1 MTNLASSL
9 AAASTDP
16 AQSTAVLQAAI
27 DDAASTSGLV
37 IVPPGRHVIR
47 TLFLRPGLTLELA
60 LGAVLSP
67 DTDLDAYPVLEAGHN
82 VDRQPFHLLVA
93 NGIDDVTIRGPGTI
107 DGRGMSFWDEPLP
120 GSPWYR
126 AKPRRISPLLEIR
139 DCRNV
144 RLENF
149 TIRDSPGWT
158 VHCLDCD
165 HVRVEGLVIENH
177 LYGPNTDGLDI
188 NGCRHVFISN
198 CRIHGCD
205 DNIILKATEDA
216 RSCEHIVIT
225 NCILESTCAALGIGA
240 ETRSSIRHVAMSN
253 CTVINS
259 IRMIQ
264 IIMWDGGTVENVVI
278 SNVTGRAMTTIGT
291 DRAIH
296 LDIQQHHGENP
307 ELGKMRNIQISNV
320 ICETRGRI
328 LLTAQDGAYLE
339 NITLRDVRLIYPE
352 VEDPTRTVAASTS
365 QQLSNF
371 SPEARL
377 ARAAVVA
384 DNVKNLVLA
393 NVAATWPSGRSKI
406 EAPMHGLWTRNVP
419 AAVIDCPHLTAS
431 EGECETH
438 RAR

>member
-1 MTNLASSL
+1 MTDLAQSL
-9 AAASTDP
+9 AAAATNP
-16 AQSTAVLQAAI
+16 AQTTALLQAAI
-27 DDAASTSGLV
+27 DAAASTAGV
-37 IVPPGRHVIR
+37 VTVPPGRHVIR
-47 TLFLRPGLTLELA
+47 TLFLRNGVTLELA
-60 LGAVLSP
+60 LGATLLP
-67 DTDLDAYPVLEAGHN
+67 DTDLDAYPVLQAGHN
-82 VDRQPFHLLVA
+82 QDRQPFHLLVA
-93 NGIDDVTIRGPGTI
+93 DGIEDFVIRGPGTI
-107 DGRGMSFWDEPLP
+107 DGCGMSFWDEPLP

-126 AKPRRISPLLEIR
+126 AKTRRISPLVEIR
-139 DCRNV
+139 NCRNV

-149 TIRDSPGWT
+149 AIRDSPGWT

-165 HVRVEGLVIENH
+165 HVRIEGLVIDNH

-205 DNIILKATEDA
+205 DNIILKATADA
-216 RSCEHIVIT
+216 RSCEHIVVT
-225 NCILESTCAALGIGA
+225 NCILESTCAALGLGA
-240 ETRSSIRHVAMSN
+240 ETRSSIRHVAISN
-253 CTVINS
+253 CTVLNS

-307 ELGKMRNIQISNV
+307 ELGTMRNVQISNV
-320 ICETRGRI
+320 VCETRGRI
-328 LLTAQDGAYLE
+328 LLTAQDGAFLE

-393 NVAATWPSGRSKI
+393 HVAATWPQDRSKI
-406 EAPMHGLWTRNVP
+406 ETPMRGLWTRNVP
-419 AAVIDCPHLTAS
+419 GAIIDCPHLAPS
-431 EGECETH
+431 DG
-438 RAR
+438 